1 MLICCHVE
9 YGRWCFAW
17 VVDDVV
23 IDVVIVDDVRDVA
36 STLVLSLDSL
46 LSRIQV

>member
-1 MLICCHVE
+1 MEDWCCLA
-9 YGRWCFAW
+9 R